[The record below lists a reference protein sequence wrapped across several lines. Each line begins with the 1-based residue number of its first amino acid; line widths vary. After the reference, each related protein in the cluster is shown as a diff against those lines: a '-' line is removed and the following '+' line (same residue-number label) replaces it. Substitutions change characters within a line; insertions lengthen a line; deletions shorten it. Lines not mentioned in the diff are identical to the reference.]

1 MDKFSYILQIFLP
14 TTGSTQKI
22 SAQSV
27 RLFPSNSI
35 QHIKS
40 DGTITK
46 KINGMLVKECVKK
59 VYIDL
64 ILEGQYIFRRKAIL
78 GNKVRFCCK
87 PCEALKPSKYVVCY
101 GSVVVHDPQ
110 DPEFDEYILDE
121 STVPSP
127 SQHYCSPSGRN
138 FLNEIT
144 FYLSI
149 KAPVCQ

>member
-1 MDKFSYILQIFLP
+1 MFLKIILVLQLM
-14 TTGSTQKI
+14 
-22 SAQSV
+22 QS
-27 RLFPSNSI
+27 LFAIEHCFI
-35 QHIKS
+35 QRIKS

-138 FLNEIT
+138 FLN
-144 FYLSI
+144 
-149 KAPVCQ
+149 